1 MKLKYY
7 LRGLGLGI
15 ILTGLILVIAR
26 NLNGGMS
33 DKEIIKRAEALGM
46 VMSTEDSLFDKPEG
60 ETTASEGG
68 ATTESVTD
76 ELSSE
81 EVTTGEMETQ
91 SSTQETE
98 TPSSTEKSESQ
109 SSTGEKETA
118 SIDES
123 EATLAP
129 EEETTEQGTSE
140 ETTEDVTEKAT
151 EKATEE
157 TTEETTAVK
166 TAVIKITKGMRC
178 MEVADI
184 LYKEGIINDAEAF
197 NQYMRQHKYTQ
208 EILIGTYTLNSSM
221 SFDEIADKIVRK
233 F

>member
-60 ETTASEGG
+60 ETTTSEGG

-109 SSTGEKETA
+109 SSTGEKETV

-151 EKATEE
+151 EE
-157 TTEETTAVK
+157 TTEETPAVK

-184 LYKEGIINDAEAF
+184 LFKEGIINDTEAF